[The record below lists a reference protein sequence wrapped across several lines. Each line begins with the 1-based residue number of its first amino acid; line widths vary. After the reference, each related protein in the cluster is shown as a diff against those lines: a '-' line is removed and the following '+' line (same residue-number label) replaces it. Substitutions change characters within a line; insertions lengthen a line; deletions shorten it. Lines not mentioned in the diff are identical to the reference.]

1 MRYSDSRVQG
11 ASYKNVIS
19 NRHFP
24 NEGEISCFFY
34 INIIKEKLGSVQI
47 RGKQSRSMDTSH
59 TTQDTNTIRHC
70 YHLEVFEPLGG
81 LDITQNRKGQETSY
95 SLCKA

>member
-47 RGKQSRSMDTSH
+47 RGKQARKHGYKSYNTGHKYDKTLLPSRS
-59 TTQDTNTIRHC
+59 
-70 YHLEVFEPLGG
+70 V
-81 LDITQNRKGQETSY
+81 
-95 SLCKA
+95 